1 MHTTQDRFPVHVYT
15 GWIDF
20 SPALH
25 WYAAHIVRSAL
36 SVVAS
41 HVGTVTVR
49 VADHESHDPSMRL
62 CVIDVTVKASGA
74 TISATATGRNAWQ
87 AVEGATNATLEK
99 LREHHQSDVAH
110 QPFSRIA

>member
-20 SPALH
+20 SPSLH
-25 WYAAHIVRSAL
+25 WYAAHNVRSAL
-36 SVVAS
+36 AAVAS
-41 HVGTVTVR
+41 HVRSVTVR

-62 CVIDVTVKASGA
+62 CVIDVTLKAGG
-74 TISATATGRNAWQ
+74 TISATATGRNVWQ
-87 AVEGATNATLEK
+87 AVECATDAILEK
-99 LREHHQSDVAH
+99 LRAHHQADVVQ